1 MMQHNENKQLKITSL
16 FDKFEPDMS
25 VGGLFGNINQL
36 NKAKST
42 NQGTNS
48 SIFQNENS
56 YLARNIR

>member
-42 NQGTNS
+42 N
-48 SIFQNENS
+48 
-56 YLARNIR
+56 